1 VAASKLQLGSSNAA
15 ARKANAL
22 FLAGRRMIE
31 MSRFHAGFFT
41 CSPVLLVFAFKFSE
55 ESLMLQKA
63 LILVFAV
70 AGIAGGVGCST
81 TSHYVYA
88 TLPAANELAVYRE
101 DPFSGTL
108 TELAGTPYTIGDG
121 AHSVVIHPSGKFLY
135 VANPGQNENDIS
147 LFDILSNGYLNEI
160 PPRTTVAPNGTQ
172 PALLAMDPAG
182 NYLYVMNTG
191 SDNISVFSIDSTG
204 GLTQVPNSPFFIGLT
219 PLNMVLTPS
228 GDFLYVSVA
237 GGQIGSS
244 NGSILG
250 FSVSSGALQLLN
262 PPLTSADGVNPNGL
276 VIDPSGSYMYVANTQ
291 SDSISIFAISPPNTP
306 PGTLQQVIGSPLDDI
321 YSDPFALLLDPKGQF
336 LYVANQGSSN
346 VAVYSIDSTT
356 GLPTALTTSTSAF
369 AFTTEGSPSFL
380 VEDPNG
386 NYLFVGNQG
395 SSAGIQAFGVNSGNL
410 NPLLTYAVGNTPSS
424 IAVAP

>member
-1 VAASKLQLGSSNAA
+1 
-15 ARKANAL
+15 
-22 FLAGRRMIE
+22 
-31 MSRFHAGFFT
+31 
-41 CSPVLLVFAFKFSE
+41 
-55 ESLMLQKA
+55 MLQKA

-101 DPFSGTL
+101 DPYSGTL
-108 TELAGTPYTIGDG
+108 TELAGTPYTVGDG
-121 AHSVVIHPSGKFLY
+121 AESVVIHPSGKFLY

-147 LFDILSNGYLNEI
+147 LFDILSNGYVNEI
-160 PPRTTVAPNGTQ
+160 PPRTSVAINGNGTPGGGTQ
-172 PALLAMDPAG
+172 PKLLVMDPAG
-182 NYLYVMNTG
+182 NYLYVMNTA
-191 SDNISVFSIDSTG
+191 SDNISVFSIESGTG
-204 GLTQVPNSPFFIGLT
+204 ALTQLPTSPFSLSGLT
-219 PLNMVLTPS
+219 PLNMVLTPT
-228 GDFLYVSVA
+228 GNFLYISVS
-237 GGQIGSS
+237 GGQIGTN

-250 FSVSSGALQLLN
+250 FSVNAGVLQLLN

-276 VIDPSGSYMYVANTQ
+276 AIDPTGTYLYVANTQ
-291 SDSISIFAISPPNTP
+291 SNSISIFTILPSGALEDNVP
-306 PGTLQQVIGSPLDDI
+306 GSPLDDI
-321 YSDPFALLLDPKGQF
+321 YSDPFALLLDPKGQY

-346 VAVYSIDSTT
+346 VAVYSIDSST

-410 NPLLTYAVGNTPSS
+410 NPLLTYGVGNTPSS
-424 IAVAP
+424 IAVTQ